1 MKRPSTR
8 VTPKFD
14 DNDVGVER
22 RGRLSIED
30 FGETG
35 ARTPEKSTRAVPEV
49 SPGGSPLL
57 PALKT
62 FKWGPDMTL
71 ISTSKVCFQVSAWF
85 EDLFRFGSKI
95 TLPENTVGKVARRE
109 KGVAPLVSGSFARLR
124 MLCMLLR
131 GKVAFN
137 RAVLS

>member
-95 TLPENTVGKVARRE
+95 TLPENSLRSGKLHVGKKAWHLWC
-109 KGVAPLVSGSFARLR
+109 LVRSHA
-124 MLCMLLR
+124 
-131 GKVAFN
+131 
-137 RAVLS
+137 